1 MDLMQSLIASK
12 LLGGGGG
19 SEPVL
24 KTKNI
29 YENGNY
35 AASADDA
42 DGYSN
47 VTVDVPANV
56 TNRTLNINGTFSS
69 AVDNKDGYSSVTVDV
84 QEAPVKTTSL
94 SVTENGTYEP
104 GPTSELSLTIPT
116 IPDDVETDISAG
128 ATITNFDNLR
138 IEFTNKTTGTTGH
151 VDIYPSTIATQQ
163 IPMLFKNRTLIMGP
177 DGDHYITIVNG
188 YDSIIV
194 LQKGY
199 TITAMKLSTNSGLFN
214 SVDVNV
220 SPNVGTKSIT
230 DNGTYNA
237 SSDSLDGYSQVV
249 VNVAGSG
256 EPDELSSTE
265 PRLKHFTQGGS
276 TYVVN
281 SDGSMDWTWSGTS
294 AIGNCFN
301 GQVALKNAKKIII
314 EIDEYGES
322 YQHGVH
328 VDTRNFNT
336 AIGITDIPVN
346 DYINLDNLQANNH
359 IITDVEFNGNT
370 YYGETNIHRE
380 IDLTPYIGQDLYLFL
395 HLPGVSL
402 TGLKVTV
409 LYDKFGVYEYHWSND
424 GKICVRKGIGVTEWF
439 FIGLTKGDAD
449 LELETAYPELFKYIP
464 KNGDI
469 AFSYAYET
477 ASSDTV
483 IGYIGLYY
491 YNGIWYIRS
500 WDSTLAHTMGGTFY
514 SNMDVNAGPHQHTE
528 NSNPLDVE
536 IYDETLLNKTIISN
550 GTYRAE
556 DEGYFG
562 YGEIT
567 VAAPV
572 PKADIGYNRIFKDSL
587 TDIYFDAN
595 NGKINSYWNK
605 NSPTGASIGNSIQ
618 GRTDLNGVISALHIT
633 GNITDSWAHYNSST
647 LERCQFVVGFSDK
660 LWDQAI
666 LVGYNDNGSV
676 YIKEEVELTN
686 VQSTSVDIFINLKDA
701 QYQQYASTPKYLFIS
716 LFGIEGEFKVDL
728 IPDVAEIHVPYSNIC
743 ACYHMGD
750 ISAAVGK
757 KSMISEWKTGSN
769 IGCSW
774 NGTVD
779 LVAAGYSKMHY
790 KAYIGPDSYD
800 TRYNQDIRPVII
812 GVSPNTYNSVQYVN
826 QSTVSNY
833 YSVYDVYLTSQYKD
847 VYVEGVIDF
856 SNETDPQYLLV
867 VATGHCFEM
876 LDMWFE

>member
-29 YENGNY
+29 YENGDY

-42 DGYSN
+42 DGYSQVSVNVAPRVASKTLQVNGIFNSGVFGQDGFNN
-47 VTVDVPANV
+47 VTVDVQNP
-56 TNRTLNINGTFSS
+56 I
-69 AVDNKDGYSSVTVDV
+69 
-84 QEAPVKTTSL
+84 KTSTL
-94 SVTENGTYEP
+94 SVTSNGTYLP
-104 GPTSELSLTIPT
+104 GPSSYIDVTVPT
-116 IPDDVETDISAG
+116 IPDNTETEVDVDALL
-128 ATITNFDNLR
+128 TNFDDLR
-138 IEFTNKTTGTTGH
+138 ISFTNKTTGGTGY
-151 VDIYPSTIATQQ
+151 VNICPSEIEPIR
-163 IPMLFKNRTLIMGP
+163 IPMTSLAKTLVVGP
-177 DGDHYITIVNG
+177 DSDHYILLTRAER
-188 YDSIIV
+188 SIYV
-194 LQKGY
+194 TQKGY
-199 TITAMKLSTNSGLFN
+199 TITGIRLSTSAGLF
-214 SVDVNV
+214 SEVNVEV

-265 PRLKHFTQGGS
+265 PKLKLFSEGGS
-276 TYVVN
+276 TYVIN
-281 SDGSMDWTWSGTS
+281 SDGSMDLTWLGYN
-294 AIGNCFN
+294 AIGNCFC
-301 GQVALKNAKKIII
+301 GLVPLKNAKKIII
-314 EIDEYGES
+314 EIGEYGES
-322 YQHGVH
+322 YQHGMH

-336 AIGITDIPVN
+336 AIGVTDIPVN
-346 DYINLDNLQANNH
+346 NYIDLDNLQTNNH
-359 IITDVEFNGNT
+359 IVTDVEFNGNT
-370 YYGETNIHRE
+370 YYGETNISRE

-395 HLPGVSL
+395 QLPGVTL

-409 LYDKFGVYEYHWSND
+409 LYDKFGVYEYHWSDD
-424 GKICVRKGIGVTEWF
+424 GKICVRKGIGITEWF
-439 FIGLTKGDAD
+439 FIGLTKGDTDLD
-449 LELETAYPELFKYIP
+449 LEATYPELFKYIP

-469 AFSYAYET
+469 TFSYAYET

-483 IGYIGLYY
+483 IGYIGLYHY
-491 YNGIWYIRS
+491 TDTWYIRS

-536 IYDETLLNKTIISN
+536 IYDETLLDKTIISN

-556 DEGYFG
+556 DEGYIG

-572 PKADIGYNRIFKDSL
+572 PKADIGYNKIFKDGL

-595 NGKINSYWNK
+595 NGKINSYWDKSN
-605 NSPTGASIGNSIQ
+605 PTGATIGNSIQ
-618 GRTDLNGVISALHIT
+618 GRTDLNGTVSALHIT

-647 LERCQFVVGFSDK
+647 LERCQFVVGFTDR
-660 LWDQAI
+660 LWNEAI

-743 ACYHMGD
+743 TCYHMGD
-750 ISAAVGK
+750 IPAAVGK
-757 KSMISEWKTGSN
+757 NSMISEWKTGAN

-790 KAYIGPDSYD
+790 KAYIGAESYD
-800 TRYNQDIRPVII
+800 DKVNQDIRPVII